1 MEDNWFKDWFNT
13 SYYHILYKDRDFDEA
28 KNFINNLLNYLP
40 TKSDSKFLDIAC
52 GKGRHALQINNAGFQ
67 TAAYDLS
74 EESIKEAHKLEQ
86 KGLTFFVH
94 DMRNLFRTNYFDFAL
109 NLFTSFGYFKTSR
122 DEQNAI
128 LSASKSLKAGGTF
141 VIDFLNS
148 EKVVQNIVPQES
160 KTIEGINFN
169 IQKHIQDNRVHKK
182 ITFEVDGKPYSYT
195 EKVKLL
201 KLADFEHYFK
211 KAGLN
216 ITAVFGDYDL
226 SDYNPNSNRLIIIAN
241 KK

>member
-40 TKSDSKFLDIAC
+40 TKKDSKFLDIAC
-52 GKGRHALQINNAGFQ
+52 GKGRHALQINNSGFQ

-74 EESIKEAHKLEQ
+74 EESIKEAKKLEQ

-128 LSASKSLKAGGTF
+128 LSASKSLKVGGTF

-148 EKVVQNIVPQES
+148 EKVVQNIVPQEL

-201 KLADFEHYFK
+201 KLADFENYFN
-211 KAGLN
+211 KAGLQ
-216 ITAVFGDYDL
+216 ITNVFGDYDL
-226 SDYNPNSNRLIIIAN
+226 SNYNSNSNRLIIIAN